1 MKETGKYSTTGLI
14 EAQFE
19 PGSRGIVLK
28 NKLGI
33 KRKKEIDEAESV
45 ALAVA
50 LIYLRFKAY
59 LEELRRCYADAFNR
73 RGGYHIFD

>member
-1 MKETGKYSTTGLI
+1 MKKSDRYDTSSLI

-19 PGSRGIVLK
+19 PGSRGRVLK

-33 KRKKEIDEAESV
+33 KRKKEVDEAESV

-50 LIYLRFKAY
+50 TDKILR
-59 LEELRRCYADAFNR
+59 
-73 RGGYHIFD
+73 